1 MVRRYAAGLSGN
13 PSTLETHDMTRKE
26 AEQRVRMFNA
36 LASLGIHRDDAEAL
50 RRISMTLTRWHEAE
64 CGDSNAVASWAI
76 ERDGD
81 EPDSKPF
88 MVCHPHRGTTTR
100 TPVPDREIG
109 AKRRL
114 AAIMARHP
122 TLAAYVQTDPRGCA
136 LYILRPG
143 DVPEGQL
150 AECHYSRGIAVY

>member
-1 MVRRYAAGLSGN
+1 
-13 PSTLETHDMTRKE
+13 MTRKE
-26 AEQRVRMFNA
+26 AERQSRMFNA

-50 RRISMTLTRWHEAE
+50 RRISMTLTRWYEAE

-88 MVCHPHRGTTTR
+88 IVRHSYRGTTTR
-100 TPVPDREIG
+100 TPVPDRETG